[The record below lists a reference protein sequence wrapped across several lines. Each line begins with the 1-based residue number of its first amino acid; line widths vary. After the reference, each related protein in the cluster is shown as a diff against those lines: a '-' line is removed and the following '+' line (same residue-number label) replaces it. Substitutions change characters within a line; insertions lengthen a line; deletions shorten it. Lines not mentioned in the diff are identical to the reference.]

1 MDEDEKKP
9 ETLPLMQDQ
18 LHDMVYDPSLPLRP
32 PKRPARPPN
41 EKRAEK
47 SAPPGYD
54 PDTIDLFGDVETP
67 LENLGSETIEDF
79 RDSAEQ
85 MIEDLVEEYTE
96 EISQRL
102 RHELTEQLTSI
113 LDELNQ
119 PNSDKTSPDKTN

>member
-1 MDEDEKKP
+1 MDEDDKKP

-18 LHDMVYDPSLPLRP
+18 LHDMVYDPSLPLKP

-41 EKRAEK
+41 AT
-47 SAPPGYD
+47 PGYD
-54 PDTIDLFGDVETP
+54 PDTIDLFGDVDTP
-67 LENLGSETIEDF
+67 LENLDSETIEDF
-79 RDSAEQ
+79 RDNAEQ

-113 LDELNQ
+113 LDELNL
-119 PNSDKTSPDKTN
+119 PNNSKSDD